1 MLRQH
6 SNPIYATLVPL
17 EWENQFFNI
26 NSSIVSFAETAPV
39 LTEALLA
46 EWSRVQAKVPT
57 HRTDWLDALQSL
69 DFKLVEGE
77 VDMEL
82 NIQTQ
87 SVKSAV
93 VAAQPEEIP
102 GLQEIAARVFKQSR
116 FRLPWYR
123 KHDGE
128 IFYAKW
134 LENAVL
140 AKFDNQCLLLKD
152 DCKIRG
158 FVTLRQLNKTEARIG
173 LLAGPGAGSEL
184 LTAAQFWGQ
193 QRGLRTLLV
202 ATQMSN
208 RAALRCYI
216 RNGATIKNTAFWLY
230 R

>member
-1 MLRQH
+1 MLKLH
-6 SNPIYATLVPL
+6 CNSIHATLVPL
-17 EWENQFFNI
+17 EWENQFFSI
-26 NSSIVSFAETAPV
+26 NSSIVSFAETAPL

-46 EWSRVQAKVPT
+46 EWSRVQAKVPA

-82 NIQTQ
+82 NIRTQT
-87 SVKSAV
+87 VKSVV

-102 GLQEIAARVFKQSR
+102 LLRVTAARAFKQSR
-116 FRLPWYR
+116 FRPPWYQ
-123 KHDGE
+123 KHDSE
-128 IFYAKW
+128 NFYAKW

-140 AKFDNQCLLLKD
+140 ARFDNQCLLLKN

-193 QRGLRTLLV
+193 QRGLQTLLA

-208 RAALRCYI
+208 RAALRCYL
-216 RNGATIKNTAFWLY
+216 RNGATIRSTAFWLY

>member
-1 MLRQH
+1 MLKQH
-6 SNPIYATLVPL
+6 SNPVHATLVPL
-17 EWENQFFNI
+17 EWENQLFSI
-26 NSSIVSFAETAPV
+26 NSSIVSFAETAPL

-46 EWSRVQAKVPT
+46 EWSRVQAKVPA
-57 HRTDWLDALQSL
+57 HRTDWLDALQGL

-82 NIQTQ
+82 DIRTQT
-87 SVKSAV
+87 VKSAV

-102 GLQEIAARVFKQSR
+102 GLLETAARAFKQSR
-116 FRLPWYR
+116 FRPPWYQ
-123 KHDGE
+123 KHDSE
-128 IFYAKW
+128 HFYAKW
-134 LENAVL
+134 VENAVL
-140 AKFDNQCLLLKD
+140 SKFDNQCLLLKD
-152 DCKIRG
+152 DYKIRG
-158 FVTLRQLNKTEARIG
+158 FITLRQLNENEARIG
-173 LLAGPGAGSEL
+173 LLAGPGAGNEL

-193 QRGLRTLLV
+193 QRSLQTLLV

>member
-6 SNPIYATLVPL
+6 SNPIHATLVPL

-26 NSSIVSFAETAPV
+26 NSSIVSFAETAPL

-46 EWSRVQAKVPT
+46 EWSRVQAKVPA
-57 HRTDWLDALQSL
+57 HRTDWLDALQGL

-82 NIQTQ
+82 NIRTQT
-87 SVKSAV
+87 VKSTV
-93 VAAQPEEIP
+93 VTAQPEEIP
-102 GLQEIAARVFKQSR
+102 GLLETAARAFKQSR
-116 FRLPWYR
+116 FRPPWYQ
-123 KHDGE
+123 KHDSE
-128 IFYAKW
+128 HFYAKW
-134 LENAVL
+134 VENAVL
-140 AKFDNQCLLLKD
+140 SKFDNQCLLLKD
-152 DCKIRG
+152 DYKIRG
-158 FVTLRQLNKTEARIG
+158 FITLRQLNENEARIG

-193 QRGLRTLLV
+193 QRRLQTLLV

>member
-1 MLRQH
+1 MLKQH
-6 SNPIYATLVPL
+6 NNPINATLVPL

-26 NSSIVSFAETAPV
+26 NSSIVSFAETAPL
-39 LTEALLA
+39 LTEELLI
-46 EWSRVQAKVPT
+46 EWSRVQAKVPS
-57 HRTDWLDALQSL
+57 HRTDWLDALQGL

-87 SVKSAV
+87 SVKSTV
-93 VAAQPEEIP
+93 VTAQPEEIP
-102 GLQEIAARVFKQSR
+102 GLREIAARVFKQSR
-116 FRLPWYR
+116 FRPPWYQ
-123 KHDGE
+123 KQDSEH
-128 IFYAKW
+128 FYAKW
-134 LENAVL
+134 VENAVL
-140 AKFDNQCLLLKD
+140 SRFDNQCLLLKD

-158 FVTLRQLNKTEARIG
+158 FVTLRQLNETEARIG

-193 QRGLRTLLV
+193 QRRLQTLLV

>member
-1 MLRQH
+1 MLKQH
-6 SNPIYATLVPL
+6 SNPVHATLVPL
-17 EWENQFFNI
+17 EWENQLFSI
-26 NSSIVSFAETAPV
+26 NSSIVSFAETAPL

-46 EWSRVQAKVPT
+46 EWSRVQAKVPA

-87 SVKSAV
+87 TVKSAV

-102 GLQEIAARVFKQSR
+102 GLRETAARVFKQSR
-116 FRLPWYR
+116 FRPPWYQ
-123 KHDGE
+123 KHDSE
-128 IFYAKW
+128 HFYAKW
-134 LENAVL
+134 VENAVL
-140 AKFDNQCLLLKD
+140 SRFDNQCLLLKD

-158 FVTLRQLNKTEARIG
+158 FVTLRQLNETEARIG

-193 QRGLRTLLV
+193 QRRLQTLLV

>member
-102 GLQEIAARVFKQSR
+102 GLQEIAARVFKQS
-116 FRLPWYR
+116 FL
-123 KHDGE
+123 DF
-128 IFYAKW
+128 FY
-134 LENAVL
+134 
-140 AKFDNQCLLLKD
+140 
-152 DCKIRG
+152 
-158 FVTLRQLNKTEARIG
+158 
-173 LLAGPGAGSEL
+173 
-184 LTAAQFWGQ
+184 
-193 QRGLRTLLV
+193 
-202 ATQMSN
+202 
-208 RAALRCYI
+208 
-216 RNGATIKNTAFWLY
+216 
-230 R
+230 

>member
-1 MLRQH
+1 MLKQN
-6 SNPIYATLVPL
+6 SNPVHATLIPL
-17 EWENQFFNI
+17 EWENQLFSI
-26 NSSIVSFAETAPV
+26 NSSIVSFAETAPL

-46 EWSRVQAKVPT
+46 EWSRVQAKVPA
-57 HRTDWLDALQSL
+57 HRTDWLDALQGL
-69 DFKLVEGE
+69 DFKFVEGE

-87 SVKSAV
+87 TVKSTV

-102 GLQEIAARVFKQSR
+102 GLRETAARVFKQSR
-116 FRLPWYR
+116 FRPPWYQ
-123 KHDGE
+123 KHDSE
-128 IFYAKW
+128 HFYAKW

-140 AKFDNQCLLLKD
+140 SRFDNQCLLLKD
-152 DCKIRG
+152 DCKISG
-158 FVTLRQLNKTEARIG
+158 FVTLRQLNENQARIG

-193 QRGLRTLLV
+193 QRGLQTLLV

-208 RAALRCYI
+208 QAALRCYI

>member
-1 MLRQH
+1 MLKQH
-6 SNPIYATLVPL
+6 SNPVHATLVPL
-17 EWENQFFNI
+17 EWENQLFSI
-26 NSSIVSFAETAPV
+26 NSSIVSFAETAPL

-46 EWSRVQAKVPT
+46 EWSRVQAKVPA
-57 HRTDWLDALQSL
+57 HRTDWLDALQGL

-82 NIQTQ
+82 NIRTQTDT
-87 SVKSAV
+87 STV
-93 VAAQPEEIP
+93 VTAQPEEIP
-102 GLQEIAARVFKQSR
+102 GLLETAARAFKQSR
-116 FRLPWYR
+116 FRPPWYQ
-123 KHDGE
+123 KHDSE
-128 IFYAKW
+128 HFYAKW
-134 LENAVL
+134 VENAVL
-140 AKFDNQCLLLKD
+140 SKFDNQCLLLKD
-152 DCKIRG
+152 DYKIRG
-158 FVTLRQLNKTEARIG
+158 FITLRQLNENEARIG

-193 QRGLRTLLV
+193 QRKLQTLLV

>member
-1 MLRQH
+1 MLKQH
-6 SNPIYATLVPL
+6 SNPVHATLVPL
-17 EWENQFFNI
+17 EWENQLFSI
-26 NSSIVSFAETAPV
+26 NSSIVSFAATAPL

-46 EWSRVQAKVPT
+46 EWSRVQAKVPA

-102 GLQEIAARVFKQSR
+102 GLREIAARAFKQSR
-116 FRLPWYR
+116 FRPPWYQ
-123 KHDGE
+123 KHDSE
-128 IFYAKW
+128 HFYAKW
-134 LENAVL
+134 VENAVL
-140 AKFDNQCLLLKD
+140 SRFDNQCLLLKD
-152 DCKIRG
+152 DCKIQG
-158 FVTLRQLNKTEARIG
+158 FITLRQLNENEARIG

-193 QRGLRTLLV
+193 QRSLQTLLV